1 LLRVTFIGDSQKEH
15 LIDMLFSKTHTQK
28 TGKMLDASSA
38 IKDALMGCGLIASD
52 LRWSESGSKF
62 YALAC

>member
-1 LLRVTFIGDSQKEH
+1 
-15 LIDMLFSKTHTQK
+15 MLFSKTHTQK
-28 TGKMLDASSA
+28 TGNVLDASSA